1 MRKFY
6 KAALLSTVAA
16 ILLATPVLA
25 LMYQAPFT
33 IIEDAG
39 TDYDMFPASVDAK
52 NTFMAANG
60 FMEADALDTRV
71 ETLAGSDKP
80 HMVAD
85 DRTLGA
91 VPIEANSQTNLFFT
105 TGDTDLASMNI
116 LSGYGGFV
124 TIPDAAALEPGD
136 DFEFEFQDTWIDTGV
151 GVSQNLITKSD
162 FLVFTGDVAGEIT
175 AQIEAEG
182 AWNEVAP
189 QLGGQTIIH
198 SLAVHNGKLYG
209 GTRNGGRLFEWN
221 GVNLW
226 VQVAPQLNA
235 ETRIFSLA
243 VHNGKLYGGTS
254 PNGNLFEWNDINA
267 WVQVAP
273 LLNAQTSIQSLAV
286 HNGKLYGGTGN
297 GGRLFEWNDV
307 NLWVQV
313 APQLNA
319 QGTIPS
325 LAVHNAKLY
334 GGTTG
339 GGRLF
344 EWNDVNAW
352 VQVAPQLAAETT
364 IQSLAVH
371 NGTLYGGTSPNGNL
385 FEWNDVNLW
394 VQVAPQ
400 LNAQVTIFALEV
412 FDSQLYGSTSASAR
426 LFVWND
432 ADAWVQAAPQF
443 GAEASVESL
452 VVFGTD
458 LYGGSGTTAKLA
470 QFVPG
475 LVSATAVNQTTGE
488 HDVKVTAD
496 TVNLEISIDGAVA
509 GDGFDS
515 VALAGASV
523 TDAGDNWLIMDNS
536 TTPFLH
542 YSASYQQTISD
553 VLHAWYAPNTIVE
566 NTGEAGTADAGTNVT
581 LDDAIL
587 TQVNDF
593 WIGAKLI
600 IVTTTDT
607 FAPQGESSVITDFD
621 AALDRLTFD
630 TLTAVVD
637 AGDTYT
643 IDFGTLVD
651 RSFYGIDFDGTDD
664 QVLVTDAATIQNV
677 FDSGGTLSLWANVT
691 SDGENNAGRLADKT
705 SWYLATDNEA
715 GGATKLT
722 FFYDFDGAADGTWVT
737 DNTVTTI
744 GSWDNIVVVYD
755 NSAVAN
761 NPTIYVNNTALT
773 VGSGLTESTTPIGT
787 RVTDA
792 AINLVIGDNVASNRA
807 YDGLQDEV
815 WLYSRS
821 VTVTEVTANYNAG
834 AGAYVPSSSTDL
846 ELELHIEDGS
856 GAVATDTS
864 GNSNNGALTN
874 AVWVN
879 GHVPR
884 TAGLAGTNDSRI
896 TWGVNPTGISVTL
909 GSMVAESQPIIGGT
923 EAAPAR
929 DILPPITV
937 SDWFGDGTVSGST
950 LTNPIRPL
958 ITAMSD
964 NTTLTEIQV
973 WRLMGVIAI
982 LFATVATAFTI
993 RQHQGITAIV
1003 AGVMLGGLVAFDS
1016 NIFPMWTLVIATG
1029 LFIAGVVAERSPSL

>member
-1 MRKFY
+1 MHRVSKV
-6 KAALLSTVAA
+6 ALLSLVSVVLIAA
-16 ILLATPVLA
+16 PVLA
-25 LMYQAPFT
+25 FLYQAPFT

-39 TDYDMFPASVDAK
+39 IDYDMFPASVDAS

-60 FMEADALDTRV
+60 YMEADALDTRV
-71 ETLAGSDKP
+71 ETLGGSDKP

-91 VPIEANSQTNLFFT
+91 VPVEANSQTNLFFT
-105 TGDTDLASMNI
+105 TGETDLVSMNI
-116 LSGYGGFV
+116 LEGYKGFT
-124 TIPDAAALEPGD
+124 TIPDANPLEPGD
-136 DFEFEFQDTWIDTGV
+136 DFEFEVQDVYLNTAV
-151 GVSQNLITKSD
+151 GAGKNLISKAN
-162 FLVFTGDVAGEIT
+162 FLTFTGGVAEEIT
-175 AQIEAEG
+175 AQIIGVVG
-182 AWNEVAP
+182 AWAEVAP
-189 QLGGQTIIH
+189 QLVGQSTIF
-198 SLAVHNGKLYG
+198 SLAVFNGKLYG
-209 GTRNGGRLFEWN
+209 GTALLGRLFEWN
-221 GVNLW
+221 GVNAW
-226 VQVAPQLNA
+226 VQKAAQLNA
-235 ETRIFSLA
+235 QADILSLA
-243 VHNGKLYGGTS
+243 VYNGKLYGGTK
-254 PNGNLFEWNDINA
+254 PGGRLFEWNDVNA
-267 WVQVAP
+267 WVEVAP
-273 LLNAQTSIQSLAV
+273 QLGGQADIHSLAV
-286 HNGKLYGGTGN
+286 FNGKLYGGTGN

-307 NLWVQV
+307 NLWVEV
-313 APQLNA
+313 APFLNG
-319 QGTIPS
+319 QTTIDS
-325 LAVHNAKLY
+325 LAVFNEKLY
-334 GGTTG
+334 GGTG
-339 GGRLF
+339 NLGRLF

-352 VQVAPQLAAETT
+352 VEVAPQLGGQV
-364 IQSLAVH
+364 IIRSLAVF
-371 NGTLYGGTSPNGNL
+371 NGRLYGGTSNLGNL
-385 FEWNDVNLW
+385 FLWNGTN
-394 VQVAPQ
+394 
-400 LNAQVTIFALEV
+400 
-412 FDSQLYGSTSASAR
+412 
-426 LFVWND
+426 
-432 ADAWVQAAPQF
+432 AWVQAASQM
-443 GAEASVESL
+443 GAENVIQALATLGSA
-452 VVFGTD
+452 
-458 LYGGSGTTAKLA
+458 LYGGTANLGKLA
-470 QFVPG
+470 QFEPPI
-475 LVSATAVNQTTGE
+475 VSATAINQTTGE

-515 VALAGASV
+515 VALAGVSV
-523 TDAGDNWLIMDNS
+523 SSDSDDWLLMDNS
-536 TTPFLH
+536 ITQFMP
-542 YSASYQQTISD
+542 YAASYQLTVSD
-553 VLHAWYAPNTIVE
+553 VLHAWYAPNAIVE
-566 NTGEAGTADAGTNVT
+566 NTGEAGTADAGTVNT

-587 TQVNDF
+587 TQAAEF
-593 WIGAKLI
+593 WVGAKLI

-607 FAPQGESSVITDFD
+607 FAPQGESSAVTAFD
-621 AALDRLTFD
+621 AGNDRLTFD
-630 TLTAVVD
+630 DLTAVVD

-664 QVLVTDAATIQNV
+664 QVLVTDAATIQNA
-677 FDSGGTLSLWANVT
+677 FDAGGTLSLWANVS

-773 VGSGLTESTTPIGT
+773 VGGGLTESTTPIGT

-792 AINLVIGDNVASNRA
+792 AINLVIGDNVAGNRA

-821 VTVTEVTANYNAG
+821 ITGTEVTANYNAG
-834 AGAYVPSSSTDL
+834 AGAYVPSSSVDL

-864 GNSNNGALTN
+864 GNNNNGALTN

-909 GSMVAESQPIIGGT
+909 GSMVAASQPVIG
-923 EAAPAR
+923 AAEDVPAR

-973 WRLMGVIAI
+973 WRLMGIIGV

-1003 AGVMLGGLVAFDS
+1003 AGAMLGGLVAFDS
-1016 NIFPMWTLVIATG
+1016 NIFPMWTLVITAG
-1029 LFIAGVVAERSPSL
+1029 LFIAGIVAERSPSL

>member
-1 MRKFY
+1 MRKFC
-6 KAALLSTVAA
+6 KAALLSTVAV
-16 ILLATPVLA
+16 LLIATPILA
-25 LMYQAPFT
+25 FLYQAPFT

-39 TDYDMFPASVDAK
+39 TDYDMFPASVDAN
-52 NTFMAANG
+52 NTFMADNG
-60 FMEADALDTRV
+60 FMEVDALDTRV

-91 VPIEANSQTNLFFT
+91 VPVEANSQTNLFFT
-105 TGDTDLASMNI
+105 TGETDLASMNI
-116 LSGYGGFV
+116 ITGFDGFV
-124 TIPDAAALEPGD
+124 TIPDNATLEPGD
-136 DFEFEFQDTWIDTGV
+136 DFEIECQDAFIDTSAGADKNLLTK
-151 GVSQNLITKSD
+151 GTGFSISVSA
-162 FLVFTGDVAGEIT
+162 AGS
-175 AQIEAEG
+175 IEAAIALIPG
-182 AWNEVAP
+182 SWTEVAP
-189 QLGGQTIIH
+189 QLNAETQIF
-198 SLAVHNGKLYG
+198 SLVVLGGKLYG
-209 GTRNGGRLFEWN
+209 STASLGNLFEWNGTNAWVQVAPQHNAQVIINALAVFNGKIYGGTSGGGRLFEWN
-221 GVNLW
+221 GVNAW
-226 VQVAPQLNA
+226 VQVAPQLAA
-235 ETRIFSLA
+235 ETGIISLA

-254 PNGNLFEWNDINA
+254 PNGNL
-267 WVQVAP
+267 
-273 LLNAQTSIQSLAV
+273 
-286 HNGKLYGGTGN
+286 Y
-297 GGRLFEWNDV
+297 EWNDV

-319 QGTIPS
+319 QTIINA
-325 LAVHNAKLY
+325 LAVHNGKLY
-334 GGTTG
+334 GGTSAT
-339 GGRLF
+339 GRLF
-344 EWNDVNAW
+344 EWNDVNLW
-352 VQVAPQLAAETT
+352 VQAAPQLAELH
-364 IQSLAVH
+364 IRSLAVH
-371 NGTLYGGTSPNGNL
+371 NGKLYGGTANGGRL
-385 FEWNDVNLW
+385 YEWNDVNLW

-400 LNAQVTIFALEV
+400 LNAQIRVTSLVVFAG
-412 FDSQLYGSTSASAR
+412 QLYGGTGALGN
-426 LFVWND
+426 LFLWND
-432 ADAWVQAAPQF
+432 VNAWVQAAAQL
-443 GAEASVESL
+443 GAESSIDAL
-452 VVFGTD
+452 AVFND
-458 LYGGSGTTAKLA
+458 VLYGGTAALGKLA
-470 QFVPG
+470 RFDATLTV
-475 LVSATAVNQTTGE
+475 TAVNQTSGE

-509 GDGFDS
+509 GDGFDT

-523 TDAGDNWLIMDNS
+523 PDNANDWLIIDNS
-536 TTPFLH
+536 TTPFMP
-542 YSASYQQTISD
+542 YMASFQLTVSD

-566 NTGEAGTADAGTNVT
+566 NTGEVGTADAGTATT

-587 TQVNDF
+587 TQANDF
-593 WIGAKLI
+593 WNGAKLI
-600 IVTTTDT
+600 IVTTTDSL
-607 FAPQGESSVITDFD
+607 APEGESSAITDFD

-630 TLTAVVD
+630 ALTAVVD
-637 AGDTYT
+637 VGDTYT

-651 RSFYGIDFDGTDD
+651 RSFYGIEFDGTDD
-664 QVLVTDAATIQNV
+664 QVLVTDAVTVQNV
-677 FDSGGTLSLWANVT
+677 FDAGGTLSLWANVT

-737 DNTVTTI
+737 DNAVTTI

-821 VTVTEVTANYNAG
+821 ITGTEVTANYNAG
-834 AGAYVPSSSTDL
+834 VGAYVPSSSVDL

-884 TAGLAGTNDSRI
+884 TAGLGGTNDSRI

-909 GSMVAESQPIIGGT
+909 GSMVAASQPVIG
-923 EAAPAR
+923 AAEDVPAR

-973 WRLMGVIAI
+973 WRLMGIIAV
-982 LFATVATAFTI
+982 LFATVATAFTV
-993 RQHQGITAIV
+993 RGHQGITAIV

-1016 NIFPMWTLVIATG
+1016 NIFPMWTLVIAAG
-1029 LFIAGVVAERSPSL
+1029 LFIAGIVAERSPSL